1 MMRMDEINKIRKA
14 YFTLGDSKNA
24 IAKRFKRSWETID
37 RIVMSTREELENR
50 GKRTGK
56 KKTVITPEVEAA
68 IYALLDEEVEKKVKR
83 KQRYTARAIYNT
95 LKEHGIYKG
104 SEKHIETTV
113 KRLREKRNQ
122 PKNISYLPLHFP
134 LGSAIQVDHGE
145 ADIIIGGIR
154 FTGYLFV
161 GSAPGEVLRYCQIFP
176 VKSQEA
182 WGEFHERMFRF
193 FGGVFNRSIY
203 DNDSVIVRPIFGNE
217 KRQTTFSLSLEE
229 HFGFESHFCNVASGN
244 EKGAVENAVGY
255 SRRNFLPGLP
265 AFDNW
270 DLANQY
276 LENCSFKDISEG
288 RHYKTDKP
296 LILAFNELKN
306 RLIPLPPR
314 KSWNKS
320 LDCRIDSCQLASI
333 DNHEYSVPEKYVGAS
348 VRVLLGVFQIK
359 IFKDDEMIARHNRQY
374 GNEDSLIL
382 DHYLDQLQYK
392 TAAIRDSKVI
402 QNHHFDPRLDEM
414 WRRLLARHET
424 KEANRQFVK
433 ILLLGRCF
441 SQEDLLEAITVCLRL
456 GAIDHAAVEITLKK
470 QTRQSIVFDE
480 EKLKDQLKSVEQKSW
495 EFDLSPYAELCGEVK
510 S

>member
-1 MMRMDEINKIRKA
+1 MDEINKIRKA
-14 YFTLGDSKNA
+14 YFTRGESKNA
-24 IAKRFKRSWETID
+24 IAKCFKRSWETID
-37 RIVMSTREELENR
+37 RIVTSTREELENR
-50 GKRTGK
+50 GKRKGK

-68 IYALLDEEVEKKVKR
+68 IHALLDEEVERKVRR

-95 LKEHGIYKG
+95 LKERGIYKG
-104 SEKHIETTV
+104 SEKHIETTA
-113 KRLREKRNQ
+113 KRLREERNQ

-154 FTGYLFV
+154 FTGYLFI
-161 GSAPGEVLRYCQIFP
+161 GSVPGEVLRYCQIFP

-193 FGGVFNRSIY
+193 FGGVFSRSIY
-203 DNDSVIVRPIFGNE
+203 DNDSVMVRPILGNE
-217 KRQTTFSLSLEE
+217 KRQTSFSLSLEE

-255 SRRNFLPGLP
+255 CRRNFLPGLP
-265 AFDNW
+265 AFSNW

-276 LENCSFKDISEG
+276 LEDCSLKNISEG
-288 RHYKTDKP
+288 RHYKTDNP
-296 LILAFNELKN
+296 LILAFNELRN

-314 KSWNKS
+314 KSWSKS
-320 LDCRIDSCQLASI
+320 LDCRVDSCQLASI
-333 DNHEYSVPEKYVGAS
+333 DHHEYSVPEKYVGAS

-359 IFKDDEMIARHNRQY
+359 IFKDDEMIAQHNRQY
-374 GNEDSLIL
+374 GNKDSLIL

-392 TAAIRDSKVI
+392 AAAIKDSKVI
-402 QNHHFDPRLDEM
+402 QNHKFEPILQEM
-414 WRRLLARHET
+414 WGRLLERHET

-433 ILLLGRCF
+433 ILLLGRCCY
-441 SQEDLLEAITVCLRL
+441 QENLLEAISVCLRL
-456 GAIDHAAVEITLKK
+456 GAINHAAVETTLKR
-470 QTRQSIVFDE
+470 QTEQSIIFDE
-480 EKLKDQLKSVEQKSW
+480 EKLKGQLKSVEQKSW
-495 EFDLSPYAELCGEVK
+495 EFDLSPYAELCVEVK